1 MTNYEVAEGSGRSI
15 QSELETNPNIVVG
28 DTIAYISNN
37 QQGYTKHLVILDA
50 DGNKSLKLID
60 SYDHQMGDI
69 EYENDDTPEVDIG
82 NKRKRSNSSS
92 TANYEVGEGSG
103 RSVESELETN
113 KKILVGDTIS
123 YISNNQQGYKKYRVI
138 LDANGN
144 KALKLIDSYD
154 HLMGDIEYDEDEING
169 GNKRKRKTVKR
180 KAAKR
185 KVAKRKTTK
194 RKTTRR
200 TGGK

>member
-50 DGNKSLKLID
+50 
-60 SYDHQMGDI
+60 
-69 EYENDDTPEVDIG
+69 
-82 NKRKRSNSSS
+82 
-92 TANYEVGEGSG
+92 
-103 RSVESELETN
+103 
-113 KKILVGDTIS
+113 
-123 YISNNQQGYKKYRVI
+123 
-138 LDANGN
+138 NGN

-154 HLMGDIEYDEDEING
+154 HQMGDIEYDEDEING
-169 GNKRKRKTVKR
+169 GNKRKRKTAKR

-185 KVAKRKTTK
+185 KTAKRKTAK
-194 RKTTRR
+194 RKTAKRK
-200 TGGK
+200 GGK